1 MYNRCTAS
9 TWPKLLIRIYHQ
21 GTVTRNQG
29 HKTRQETK
37 AAFLVLIRTG
47 ICWSLMEPLIERE
60 SERERCFR
68 KLLDYFNANLQLIL
82 HSDKQ
87 VWVQWLDYANVKR
100 GWGSGGGGVLKKPM
114 VSLAVD
120 FKAVRTGD
128 GISALLNPTGGGWEV
143 ELHFINA
150 PASLITDRGKEER
163 REEDGRGEERGG
175 EKMKWWIK
183 EIIGFRWERV
193 RRGEV
198 VEEEEMQTNV
208 VRMWMF
214 VWR

>member
-1 MYNRCTAS
+1 M
-9 TWPKLLIRIYHQ
+9 
-21 GTVTRNQG
+21 
-29 HKTRQETK
+29 
-37 AAFLVLIRTG
+37 
-47 ICWSLMEPLIERE
+47 
-60 SERERCFR
+60 
-68 KLLDYFNANLQLIL
+68 
-82 HSDKQ
+82 
-87 VWVQWLDYANVKR
+87 QWLDYANVKR

-175 EKMKWWIK
+175 EKMKW
-183 EIIGFRWERV
+183 
-193 RRGEV
+193 
-198 VEEEEMQTNV
+198 
-208 VRMWMF
+208 
-214 VWR
+214 